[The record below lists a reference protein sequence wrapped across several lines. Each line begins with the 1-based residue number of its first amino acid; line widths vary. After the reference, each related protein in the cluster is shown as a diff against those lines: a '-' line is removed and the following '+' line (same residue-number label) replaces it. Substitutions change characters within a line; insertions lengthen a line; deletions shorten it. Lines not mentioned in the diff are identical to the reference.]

1 MQNLHTRQLRK
12 NPIRTFE
19 KKILDRIYKPLVKW
33 YTGRERPYTFRNIA
47 ITVLPGVFHPGWLIS
62 TRILLNFIKKYK
74 LEGKSML
81 ELGAGSG
88 LISLF
93 YARNKAIVT
102 ASDINPV
109 AVNGLRENALT
120 NGNIPLKVVLSDLFD
135 NIDLQRFDYILI
147 NPPYY
152 PKDPVN
158 DKERAFYCGTGF
170 EYFKKLSLQLP
181 AYLDQDTHCRMILSE
196 DCDIKQIQSII
207 EAEGMTFEEI
217 YRIRKW
223 GEWNYIFALCHYH

>member
-1 MQNLHTRQLRK
+1 MRQFL
-12 NPIRTFE
+12 
-19 KKILDRIYKPLVKW
+19 KKILYPFLSKWLHWYLSKPRIYRCEGLKLTIYPS
-33 YTGRERPYTFRNIA
+33 
-47 ITVLPGVFHPGWLIS
+47 VFHPGWLIS

-93 YARNKAIVT
+93 CARNKAIVT

-223 GEWNYIFALCHYH
+223 GEWNYIFALCHTH

>member
-1 MQNLHTRQLRK
+1 MRQFL
-12 NPIRTFE
+12 
-19 KKILDRIYKPLVKW
+19 KKILYPFLSKWLHWYLSKPRYYRCEGLKLKIY
-33 YTGRERPYTFRNIA
+33 
-47 ITVLPGVFHPGWLIS
+47 PGVFHPGWLIS
-62 TRILLNFIKKYK
+62 TRILLNFIKKQV
-74 LEGKSML
+74 LEGKSVL

-93 YARNKAIVT
+93 CSRNKAIVT

-109 AVNGLRENALT
+109 AVNGIRENALK
-120 NGNIPLKVVLSDLFD
+120 NGNISLKAVLSDLFD
-135 NIDLQRFDYILI
+135 NIPLQHFDYILI

-158 DKERAFYCGTGF
+158 DKERAFYCGVGF
-170 EYFKKLSLQLP
+170 EYFKKLSLQLK
-181 AYLDQDTHCRMILSE
+181 AYLDQETLCRMILSE

-223 GEWNYIFALCHYH
+223 GEWNYIFALGHTQ